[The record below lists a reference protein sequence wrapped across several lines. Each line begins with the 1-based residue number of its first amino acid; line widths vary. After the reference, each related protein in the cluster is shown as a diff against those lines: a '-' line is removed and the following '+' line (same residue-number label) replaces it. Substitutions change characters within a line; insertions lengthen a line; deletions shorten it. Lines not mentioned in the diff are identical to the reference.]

1 MTDYERIGDY
11 QPAEEG
17 TFGLAL
23 TFLLVGLGVGALVAL
38 VIAPKSGRQMRRS
51 LRRRYED
58 ARDTIGDSGQPGQR
72 DVRSGSRVGK
82 CGKRCGEG
90 ESHPSRQGNSQG
102 LTGEPADILPLE
114 ASIR

>member
-58 ARDTIGDSGQPGQR
+58 ARDTIGDW
-72 DVRSGSRVGK
+72 GSQANEMFDRGAEWANAAKDAAKEKVTPLGK
-82 CGKRCGEG
+82 V
-90 ESHPSRQGNSQG
+90 
-102 LTGEPADILPLE
+102 
-114 ASIR
+114 IRKG